1 MKKKGIILSC
11 VALIL
16 VLIISFQTIS
26 INQLHPNV
34 ATRTISLNE
43 NNVDYQGYKI
53 YLNNF
58 DNYEINVTNDNNI
71 SFNGN
76 INYCEE
82 NEEIFDYVAI
92 NNDINND
99 TPLSKFYDCSFD
111 IDKMEF
117 DFYSSETDSK
127 ENAVSQESSISPAF
141 TDANGQLD
149 ACVIIDNES

>member
-76 INYCEE
+76 INYC
-82 NEEIFDYVAI
+82 
-92 NNDINND
+92 
-99 TPLSKFYDCSFD
+99 
-111 IDKMEF
+111 
-117 DFYSSETDSK
+117 
-127 ENAVSQESSISPAF
+127 
-141 TDANGQLD
+141 
-149 ACVIIDNES
+149 